1 MNLYDIMRSAGSGNA
16 FTALASQYGLSP
28 EQVARA
34 VEAFL
39 PAFSAGL
46 KKSTA
51 DPLGLMELF
60 RRLGEASY
68 AQAYRRPEQFF
79 GTARREGDDAL
90 RFLFGSPEAAEAV
103 ARQASVFTGL
113 AQAKLAEMMPAAA
126 AIMFGGLADQARRA
140 NPVLDAMMK
149 EFEAGGSKRSDAR
162 KGPLDRYEEEQEKRE
177 GDAAADLARAQA
189 DLLKSG
195 LAAFQAGTAAWQKA
209 MGDMARTAGGGAL
222 AGDASQPETEPSGR
236 NVFGDMFE
244 SGLRAGEAYQREM
257 EALLDRMRPDT
268 KRR

>member
-1 MNLYDIMRSAGSGNA
+1 MNLYDIMRTAGGGNA
-16 FTALASQYGLSP
+16 FTALAPQFGLSA

-60 RRLGEASY
+60 RRLAEASY
-68 AQAYRRPEQFF
+68 AQAYLRPEQFF
-79 GTARREGDDAL
+79 GAPRREGEDAL
-90 RFLFGSPEAAEAV
+90 RFLFGSPEAADAV
-103 ARQASVFTGL
+103 ARQASAFTGL
-113 AQAKLAEMMPAAA
+113 AQAKLAEIMPVIA
-126 AIMFGGLADQARRA
+126 AIMFGGLAAQARAA

-149 EFEAGGSKRSDAR
+149 EFQAGGSKRPDAP
-162 KGPLDRYEEEQEKRE
+162 KGPLDRYEEEQEKR
-177 GDAAADLARAQA
+177 GRDAAADLAHAQA

-209 MGDMARTAGGGAL
+209 MGEMARTAGGGAL
-222 AGDASQPETEPSGR
+222 AGDASQPGTEPSGR
-236 NVFGDMFE
+236 DVFGEMFE
-244 SGLRAGEAYQREM
+244 SGVRASEAYQREM
-257 EALLDRMRPDT
+257 EALLERMRPET
-268 KRR
+268 SRR